1 MKKKISDT
9 SVRKPVKVLGGWPLL
24 IICIVLV
31 AVLVVI
37 GFVGSNNIR
46 RILIK
51 TFLYCT
57 MAVMWNLMSG
67 YTGMTSLG
75 QQAFVGVA
83 GYSMAVMTTTYLA
96 SYWIGLLVGGA
107 IGAVLALVLSV
118 ILFRMRGMYF
128 AVATWVIAEALKTFF
143 LSWKYVN
150 QGGGMAVTGR
160 PDREIIYLVAL
171 AICVA
176 AIVVVYVLLN
186 SKIGLGLTAMRDDA
200 DAASSV
206 GVNIFKSKLLCFVI
220 AGLFTALAG
229 GWYFLNN
236 VSIYP
241 ASGYGNSWTVAVV
254 FIVIIGGI
262 GTMAGPIVG
271 SIIYIAL
278 AEILAKFPGWSNI
291 ILGLIAILVILF
303 LPDGILGTLQK
314 KFNFEILSQKR
325 FADGKPAR
333 QKKAKAPKA

>member
-1 MKKKISDT
+1 MKKTDT
-9 SVRKPVKVLGGWPLL
+9 SVRKPVRVIGGWPML
-24 IICIVLV
+24 IVCIVIV
-31 AVLVVI
+31 AALVVI

-51 TFLYCT
+51 MFLYCA

-75 QQAFVGVA
+75 QQAFIGVA

-107 IGAVLALVLSV
+107 IGAALALVLSV

-160 PDREIIYLVAL
+160 PGRETIYLVSL
-171 AICVA
+171 AICVL
-176 AIVVVYVLLN
+176 AIVVVYLLLN

-241 ASGYGNSWTVAVV
+241 ASGFGNSWTVAVV

-271 SIIYIAL
+271 SVIYIVL
-278 AEILAKFPGWSNI
+278 AEILADYPGWSNI

-303 LPDGILGTLQK
+303 LPDGVLGTLQK

-325 FADGKPAR
+325 LSKE
-333 QKKAKAPKA
+333 